1 MLSIALETEALQMSQ
16 QEKMKH
22 GAKRSLFLLLE
33 REGLGET
40 QREKGEE
47 IGRLAEIWEE
57 GRGRPE
63 TLQ

>member
-1 MLSIALETEALQMSQ
+1 MSQ

-40 QREKGEE
+40 EREKGEE
-47 IGRLAEIWEE
+47 IGRQGDRQRYGKKE
-57 GRGRPE
+57 GEGQRLFNNEKGSM
-63 TLQ
+63 L